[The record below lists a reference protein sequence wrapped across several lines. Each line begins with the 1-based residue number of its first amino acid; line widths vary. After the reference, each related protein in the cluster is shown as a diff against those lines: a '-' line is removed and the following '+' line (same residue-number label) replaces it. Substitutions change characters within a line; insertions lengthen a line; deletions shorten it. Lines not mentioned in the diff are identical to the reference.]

1 VGWRGRHFAN
11 LEGAFVDREIA
22 LRLARM
28 TVRTRVGS
36 AADGLSVRSRARAL
50 GDTMGRV
57 VAVLAAL
64 AVMSLFVS
72 GSVASRAGEQAA
84 RTVERITRDELDPN
98 PGVVGPAI
106 EDARRAARF
115 SLDRQADM
123 TLASL
128 LLLSGDLGD
137 SWRKLRVVVR
147 EEPRNADA
155 VYALL
160 FVSRAVDRASVPKL
174 LQRLRQLDPYAWRIA
189 RAEAQ

>member
-1 VGWRGRHFAN
+1 VN
-11 LEGAFVDREIA
+11 LERAFVDREIA

-36 AADGLSVRSRARAL
+36 AAKGLSVRSRARVL
-50 GDTMGRV
+50 GAAIGRV

-64 AVMSLFVS
+64 AVMSLFVL
-72 GSVASRAGEQAA
+72 GSVASRAGEEAE
-84 RTVERITRDELDPN
+84 RTVERITRDEVDPT
-98 PGVVGPAI
+98 PGVVRPAI
-106 EDARRAARF
+106 EDARQAARF

-128 LLLSGDLGD
+128 LLFSGDLDG
-137 SWRKLRVVVR
+137 SWRQLREVVR

-189 RAEAQ
+189 RAQAP